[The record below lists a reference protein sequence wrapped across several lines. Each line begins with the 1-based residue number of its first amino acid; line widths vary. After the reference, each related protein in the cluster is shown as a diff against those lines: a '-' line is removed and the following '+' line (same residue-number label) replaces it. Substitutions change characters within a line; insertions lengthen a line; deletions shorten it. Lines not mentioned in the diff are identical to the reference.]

1 MVQKY
6 GGTSVAN
13 SERIRKVAEHIIRSY
28 RKGYR
33 LVVVLS
39 AQAGETDSLLK
50 AAREL
55 AKASSPR
62 EMDVLLATGEQK
74 SVALMA
80 LYLQSQNIPAV
91 SLLGYQIPMMTNE
104 DHMRARIQNIGIER
118 IQNELKQKKVVIAAG
133 FQGVTRQ
140 GEITTFGRGGSD
152 TSAVALA
159 IALKADLCEIYT
171 DVEGVYTTD
180 PRKIPE
186 ARLMK
191 SISYEEMMEMADS
204 GAKVLQTRS
213 VELAGKENMPIQVRS
228 AFNFE
233 SAGTL
238 VHSEEA
244 SLEKV
249 IVSSITCNT
258 QEVKIAF
265 NQIKSSQSVLPK
277 VFGPIAQANIN
288 VDMIVENLGDDGTA
302 DLAFTLGKGD
312 LARALPLITQIG
324 KSLNTS
330 KIEVTENIAKISIV
344 GLGMRSHAGVA
355 AKIFEILDE
364 EGIVVQ
370 MVSTSEIKVELIV
383 DVQKGET
390 VLKLLHQAFDLN
402 LA

>member
-1 MVQKY
+1 MKGSSQLVVQKY

-140 GEITTFGRGGSD
+140 GE
-152 TSAVALA
+152 
-159 IALKADLCEIYT
+159 
-171 DVEGVYTTD
+171 
-180 PRKIPE
+180 
-186 ARLMK
+186 
-191 SISYEEMMEMADS
+191 
-204 GAKVLQTRS
+204 
-213 VELAGKENMPIQVRS
+213 
-228 AFNFE
+228 
-233 SAGTL
+233 
-238 VHSEEA
+238 
-244 SLEKV
+244 
-249 IVSSITCNT
+249 
-258 QEVKIAF
+258 
-265 NQIKSSQSVLPK
+265 
-277 VFGPIAQANIN
+277 
-288 VDMIVENLGDDGTA
+288 
-302 DLAFTLGKGD
+302 
-312 LARALPLITQIG
+312 
-324 KSLNTS
+324 
-330 KIEVTENIAKISIV
+330 
-344 GLGMRSHAGVA
+344 
-355 AKIFEILDE
+355 
-364 EGIVVQ
+364 
-370 MVSTSEIKVELIV
+370 
-383 DVQKGET
+383 
-390 VLKLLHQAFDLN
+390 
-402 LA
+402 